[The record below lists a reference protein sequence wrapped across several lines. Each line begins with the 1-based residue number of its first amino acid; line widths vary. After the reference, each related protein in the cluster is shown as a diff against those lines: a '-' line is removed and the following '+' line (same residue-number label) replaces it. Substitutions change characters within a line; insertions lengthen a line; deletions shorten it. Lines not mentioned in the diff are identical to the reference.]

1 MNARWLVLSLVAMLS
16 GLAPT
21 ASAHRLNEY
30 LQATTIALSPD
41 HLTLHLRLTPG
52 TDVAPQVLASLD
64 ANHDGALSPAEQRA
78 YAARVQHDLAL
89 TLDGQPAP
97 LRLVDAAFAPPRQFT
112 AGLGDMQLTFEAAVP
127 ASHSP
132 HHLIFVN
139 QHQPALAAYLVNC
152 LLPRQPGVQ
161 VLDQTR
167 NYSQSRYELTFS
179 TANAAP
185 ASAAAMPATLHRADQ
200 WALVGTYFIH
210 GVRHILTGYDH
221 LLFLGALVLGAASL
235 WELVKVVTAFTL
247 AHALTLTLAA
257 YELVRVPEG
266 VVEVLIAASI
276 VVVAVQ
282 NMRWPRA
289 AGGPSRLFVAFGFG
303 LVHGLG
309 FASGL
314 LTLLHQLPREV
325 LLLALLGFTLGLEA
339 GQQLVL
345 LPLFGLRQFTSQ
357 MKQPAGQPVRLSLT
371 WQRAG
376 SLSIALAGLYY
387 LSQAVVAIL

>member
-1 MNARWLVLSLVAMLS
+1 M
-16 GLAPT
+16 
-21 ASAHRLNEY
+21 
-30 LQATTIALSPD
+30 
-41 HLTLHLRLTPG
+41 
-52 TDVAPQVLASLD
+52 
-64 ANHDGALSPAEQRA
+64 
-78 YAARVQHDLAL
+78 
-89 TLDGQPAP
+89 
-97 LRLVDAAFAPPRQFT
+97 
-112 AGLGDMQLTFEAAVP
+112 
-127 ASHSP
+127 
-132 HHLIFVN
+132 
-139 QHQPALAAYLVNC
+139 
-152 LLPRQPGVQ
+152 
-161 VLDQTR
+161 
-167 NYSQSRYELTFS
+167 
-179 TANAAP
+179 
-185 ASAAAMPATLHRADQ
+185 
-200 WALVGTYFIH
+200 
-210 GVRHILTGYDH
+210 RHILTGYDH

-257 YELVRVPEG
+257 YQLVRVPEG

-282 NMRWPRA
+282 NVRWPRA
-289 AGGPSRLFVAFGFG
+289 AGGPSRLLVAFGFG

-325 LLLALLGFTLGLEA
+325 LLLVLLGFTLGLEA

-357 MKQPAGQPVRLSLT
+357 LKQPAVQPVRLSLT

-387 LSQAVVAIL
+387 LGQAVVAIL